1 MFKDEQVSARITM
14 DRSLDIPSEAGKA
27 GCGGRAGGRCRGH
40 WGEVHMPGQDMML
53 EPGGGGMR
61 GGDHMAWGSL

>member
-14 DRSLDIPSEAGKA
+14 ERSLGIPSEAGKA

-40 WGEVHMPGQDMML
+40 WGEDHMPGQDMML
-53 EPGGGGMR
+53 EPGGGGVW

>member
-1 MFKDEQVSARITM
+1 M
-14 DRSLDIPSEAGKA
+14 DRSLDVPSEAGKA